1 MLIASLFWLILTIII
16 VIIIM
21 INTDSTFNSKTPL
34 PYQKNQ
40 KIKNQKMS

>member
-21 INTDSTFNSKTPL
+21 INTDSTFNSKTP
-34 PYQKNQ
+34 YQESKNQ
-40 KIKNQKMS
+40 ESKN